1 MAAFLRA
8 LERTGKVRE
17 AAKDAGIDFSTAY
30 QRRKAH
36 GEFAAEWKAAI
47 ERFREAQAISEQ
59 ERIAAV
65 REGRWR
71 PPPRPPLPNPS
82 PAWGRGA
89 QGAERMISGGQM
101 KRVNEARWNKRA
113 EARFFAT
120 LADTAN
126 VEDASEAAGFSSN
139 ALYARRL
146 RHPLF
151 AEQWAVAVEAARA
164 RLDLQ
169 VIELAKQAIE
179 SMLAGTSSEPPKVT
193 IAEALQ
199 ILKLGA
205 KPDVPS
211 WPDGSRRL
219 NSGASA
225 NVKVATNQEIAEA
238 LAKRLKAFKKRI
250 DREKGQEER

>member
-89 QGAERMISGGQM
+89 QGAARMISGGQ
-101 KRVNEARWNKRA
+101 RERGSDGRWKQR
-113 EARFFAT
+113 
-120 LADTAN
+120 
-126 VEDASEAAGFSSN
+126 
-139 ALYARRL
+139 
-146 RHPLF
+146 
-151 AEQWAVAVEAARA
+151 ARA
-164 RLDLQ
+164 RLSATPARTAN
-169 VIELAKQAIE
+169 VA
-179 SMLAGTSSEPPKVT
+179 
-193 IAEALQ
+193 
-199 ILKLGA
+199 
-205 KPDVPS
+205 
-211 WPDGSRRL
+211 
-219 NSGASA
+219 GAS
-225 NVKVATNQEIAEA
+225 
-238 LAKRLKAFKKRI
+238 
-250 DREKGQEER
+250 G